1 MLQFKLNN
9 NPLSI
14 MTAWSET
21 SFKEYVA
28 LMIGVD
34 TTTAISILTGVPKE
48 TLNKSTITGLE
59 DVIQALSFLRTV
71 PVIPAVVT
79 QVGPYKLPLNS
90 KGEFNIQMESLAQF
104 EDLRQVI
111 KKLPGNDVV
120 VLTKSYPEIVAIYLQ
135 KLRDG
140 EYDPDK
146 AKSMV
151 SDVEDMPALEVISAG
166 SFFLT
171 KLLALLTGTT
181 PISHNTS
188 QNQKKKKQALPTSKK
203 PSVRSLQSSK

>member
-9 NPLSI
+9 NTISI
-14 MTAWSET
+14 KIAWIET

-28 LMIGVD
+28 LMQGVD
-34 TTTAISILTGVPKE
+34 TTTAISIFTGVPIE
-48 TLNKSTITGLE
+48 TLKKASIIGLE

-71 PVIPAVVT
+71 PVIPATVT

-171 KLLALLTGTT
+171 KLLHLLTGTT

-188 QNQKKKKQALPTSKK
+188 QNQKKKKPDLPTSKK
-203 PSVRSLQSSK
+203 RSGRSLQSSK